1 MLVGNYCVAADVD
14 VVVVV
19 VVVAIGQENLVWQ
32 NSMKVDCC
40 LSYMVITKIFMKC
53 ELTKAFKD

>member
-1 MLVGNYCVAADVD
+1 MLVGNYCVAAD
-14 VVVVV
+14 VVVV

>member
-1 MLVGNYCVAADVD
+1 MLVGNYCVAADV

>member
-1 MLVGNYCVAADVD
+1 MLVGNYCVAADV
-14 VVVVV
+14 VFVVV